1 MVAFLALGVGYYW
14 SNNVAK
20 KGKAMWA
27 PIGVCVLAI
36 VFFAVF
42 YPALTGIP
50 AAPEYISKLK
60 IMPRWDF

>member
-1 MVAFLALGVGYYW
+1 
-14 SNNVAK
+14 VAK

-27 PIGVCVLAI
+27 PIGVCALAI